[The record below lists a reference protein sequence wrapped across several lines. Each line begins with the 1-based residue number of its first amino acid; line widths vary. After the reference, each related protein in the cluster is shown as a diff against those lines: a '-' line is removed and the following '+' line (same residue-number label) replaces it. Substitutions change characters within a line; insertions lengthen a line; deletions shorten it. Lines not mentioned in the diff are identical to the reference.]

1 MANLGFGFKTATLTS
16 CISSAILSGIH
27 LVTHS
32 SILIF
37 IQLKFL
43 QQQPHVWHYVRVWDA
58 VINHIDMSRR
68 TLVKSIREDSCPAQ
82 THGFTGDETYH
93 TNTTGSGNVA

>member
-16 CISSAILSGIH
+16 CISTAILSGIH
-27 LVTHS
+27 LVIHS

>member
-1 MANLGFGFKTATLTS
+1 M
-16 CISSAILSGIH
+16 
-27 LVTHS
+27 
-32 SILIF
+32 
-37 IQLKFL
+37 
-43 QQQPHVWHYVRVWDA
+43 RVWDA